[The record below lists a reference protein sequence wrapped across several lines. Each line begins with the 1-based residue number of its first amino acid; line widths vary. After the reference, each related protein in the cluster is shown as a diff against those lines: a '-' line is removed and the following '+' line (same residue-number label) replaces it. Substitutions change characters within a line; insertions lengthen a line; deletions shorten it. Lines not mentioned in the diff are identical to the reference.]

1 MVGPMELSILG
12 SSIKL
17 QPTGQVLLPPILKP
31 CGLRAFNAGER
42 KRDSGSPGD
51 AERVLS

>member
-1 MVGPMELSILG
+1 MVGSMELSILG

-17 QPTGQVLLPPILKP
+17 QPTGQILLPPIIKP
-31 CGLRAFNAGER
+31 CGLCAFNEGER

-51 AERVLS
+51 AETVLS